1 MSLRLGL
8 IPLSVV
14 FGLNPAVAETFLS
27 EPELQARLAAE
38 AWRTPSGVEEIV
50 LLAGICPASKMNV
63 MDQSITCH

>member
-8 IPLSVV
+8 ILLSVV

-27 EPELQARLAAE
+27 ESELRARLAAE

-50 LLAGICPASKMNV
+50 LLAGIYPASKMKV
-63 MDQSITCH
+63 MDQSITSH